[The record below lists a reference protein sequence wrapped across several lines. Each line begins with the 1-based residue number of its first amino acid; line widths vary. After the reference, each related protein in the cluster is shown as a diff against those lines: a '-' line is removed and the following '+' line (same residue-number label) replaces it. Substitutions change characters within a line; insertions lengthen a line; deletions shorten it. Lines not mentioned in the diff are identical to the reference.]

1 MPRCSK
7 ITIIVCLRP
16 QTDSTRL
23 VSSKLMLWGASRRS
37 LRPFW
42 PISCKNRTK
51 NPKNG
56 FEPMYTEHFWMPKT
70 MVASVSA
77 QTAVL
82 TDFLKNNPRK
92 QRRHAH
98 KLKPLCKKKLA
109 HRMRCSRTRK
119 LKALS
124 VAILAQ
130 AISAQEALPIT
141 VFCWA

>member
-1 MPRCSK
+1 
-7 ITIIVCLRP
+7 L
-16 QTDSTRL
+16 TDFLKKKPTN
-23 VSSKLMLWGASRRS
+23 A
-37 LRPFW
+37 
-42 PISCKNRTK
+42 T
-51 NPKNG
+51 NG
-56 FEPMYTEHFWMPKT
+56 FEPMYPEHFCVPKT
-70 MVASVSA
+70 MMVSVSA